1 MPPKKVKKVMSIGK
15 MLATPAMFAG
25 EKQEI
30 VYMSRIAVNSF
41 KSSSFYT
48 RGLMKG
54 LYVMRYQ
61 IWKVA
66 VI

>member
-1 MPPKKVKKVMSIGK
+1 MPANKVKKVMSIGK

-48 RGLMKG
+48 RGSTKG
-54 LYVMRYQ
+54 L
-61 IWKVA
+61 
-66 VI
+66 

>member
-1 MPPKKVKKVMSIGK
+1 MPPSKVRKVMSIGN
-15 MLATPAMFAG
+15 MFSTPATFAG
-25 EKQEI
+25 EKHEI
-30 VYMSRIAVNSF
+30 VYMSRMFVASF